1 MNFSQINKIKNLLNK
16 KEKIIIFFLF
26 ILMFLNS
33 LIEILSI
40 GILIPLIT
48 MMFDGSNTSTFSN
61 ILFFDKI
68 FNNLFISQD
77 IRKILILIVLI
88 FTTKNLFIIFYNY
101 FLGRTAMNI
110 RLRLVND
117 LYKRYLSQNY
127 EFFLSKNTSEIIR
140 NINEAQYFSV
150 VLISYLTFFLE
161 ILVVSFLTFF
171 LILIN
176 FKVTLPILI
185 CLTIAVLLINK
196 FSKNRLFNW
205 GLQRQKYQKDINKN
219 IFENFLNVKEIKILN
234 KEKFFS
240 NRLINLD
247 KYLANIEFKTD
258 ILLQFPRV
266 IIEVL
271 CVMVIC
277 FVIYIS
283 LSFFSLNEIV
293 ILVSIYAASVVRLMP
308 SATRISASI
317 QRIAFFKPLIN
328 LISKEFKLK
337 LNNNVYK
344 DTKYLTN
351 FKKLKLSNVSFNY
364 NQSINILSNINL
376 EINKNTISCFVGKNG
391 SGKTTLINII
401 SGLLAPTKGKVFYNE
416 NSNLNKNSLKFGYV
430 AQNIN
435 LIDDTIKN
443 NIIFGNNIK
452 KFEIKNFINSVKQ
465 SGINDFIKKLPKKFN
480 TFVGDRGI
488 KISGGQAQR
497 IGIARALYNN
507 PDIIIL
513 DEFNSNLDALSEQKI
528 IKNFIKLKKSKTILI
543 ITHKKSIIKFCDNAF
558 LIKDKKLIKIK

>member
-1 MNFSQINKIKNLLNK
+1 MDFSQIKKIKDLLNK
-16 KEKIIIFFLF
+16 KEKIIISFLF

-48 MMFDGSNTSTFSN
+48 MFFEGNDPSIFSN
-61 ILFFDKI
+61 ILFFDEI
-68 FNNLFISQD
+68 FNDLFISKD
-77 IRKILILIVLI
+77 IRKILILIVLV
-88 FTTKNLFIIFYNY
+88 FTIKNLFIIFYNY
-101 FLGRTAMNI
+101 FLGKTAMNI

-117 LYKRYLSQNY
+117 LYKKYLSQNY
-127 EFFLSKNTSEIIR
+127 EFFLSKNTAEIIR
-140 NINEAQYFSV
+140 NINEAQYFSI

-161 ILVVSFLTFF
+161 ILVLFLLTLF
-171 LILIN
+171 LVLIN
-176 FKVTLPILI
+176 FKVTLPVLA

-196 FSKNRLFNW
+196 FSKNKLFNW
-205 GLQRQKYQKDINKN
+205 GLQRQKYQKDINQN

-240 NRLINLD
+240 KKLTNLD

-266 IIEVL
+266 IIELL
-271 CVMVIC
+271 CVTVIC
-277 FVIYIS
+277 FAIYMS
-283 LSFFSLNEIV
+283 LNLFSLNEIAV
-293 ILVSIYAASVVRLMP
+293 LASIYAVSVVRLMP
-308 SATRISASI
+308 SATRISASM
-317 QRIAFFKPLIN
+317 QRIVFFKPLVN
-328 LISKEFKLK
+328 LMNKEFKLK
-337 LNNNVYK
+337 LNSSVYT

-364 NQSINILSNINL
+364 KKSINILSNINL
-376 EINKNTISCFVGKNG
+376 EVERNTISCFVGKNG
-391 SGKTTLINII
+391 CGKTTLINII
-401 SGLLAPTKGKVFYNE
+401 SGLLVPTKGKIFYNE
-416 NSNLNKNSLKFGYV
+416 RSNLNKNSLKFGYV

-443 NIIFGNNIK
+443 NIIFGNNTD
-452 KFEIKNFINSVKQ
+452 KFDKKNFINSIKH

-488 KISGGQAQR
+488 KISGGQSQR
-497 IGIARALYNN
+497 IGIARAIYNN
-507 PDIIIL
+507 PDILIL
-513 DEFNSNLDALSEQKI
+513 DEFNSNLDALSEEKI
-528 IKNFIKLKKSKTILI
+528 IKNFNKLKKSQTILI
-543 ITHKKSIIKFCDNAF
+543 ITHKKSLIKFCDNAF

>member
-1 MNFSQINKIKNLLNK
+1 MNFNQINKIKDLLNK
-16 KEKIIIFFLF
+16 KEKITISFLF

-33 LIEILSI
+33 LMEILSI

-48 MMFDGSNTSTFSN
+48 LFFEGNDASTFSN
-61 ILFFDKI
+61 ILYFDEI

-110 RLRLVND
+110 RLRLVNG
-117 LYKRYLSQNY
+117 LYKKYLSQNY
-127 EFFLSKNTSEIIR
+127 EFFLSKNTAEIIR

-150 VLISYLTFFLE
+150 VMISYLTFFLE
-161 ILVVSFLTFF
+161 ILIVFLLTLF
-171 LILIN
+171 LVLVN
-176 FKVTLPILI
+176 FKVTLPVIA
-185 CLTIAVLLINK
+185 CLVTAVLLINK
-196 FSKNRLFNW
+196 FSKIKLLNW
-205 GLQRQKYQKDINKN
+205 GLLRQKYQKDINQN

-240 NRLINLD
+240 NKLINID
-247 KYLANIEFKTD
+247 KSLANIEFKTD

-271 CVMVIC
+271 SITLIC
-277 FVIYIS
+277 FVIFIS
-283 LSFFSLNEIV
+283 LNFFSLNEIV
-293 ILVSIYAASVVRLMP
+293 ILVSIYAAVIIRLMP

-317 QRIAFFKPLIN
+317 QRIVFFKPLVN
-328 LISKEFKLK
+328 LMSKEFKLK
-337 LNNNVYK
+337 LKNSIYK

-351 FKKLKLSNVSFNY
+351 FNSLKLSNVSFNY
-364 NQSINILSNINL
+364 KKSNNILSNINL

-401 SGLLAPTKGKVFYNE
+401 SGLLKPITGKVFYNE
-416 NSNLNKNSLKFGYV
+416 NSKLNKVSLKFGYV

-443 NIIFGNNIK
+443 NIIFGNDIE
-452 KFEIKNFINSVKQ
+452 KFDKENFINSIEH
-465 SGINDFIKKLPKKFN
+465 SGINDFIEKLPKKFN

-488 KISGGQAQR
+488 KISGGQSQR
-497 IGIARALYNN
+497 IGIARAIYNN
-507 PDIIIL
+507 PDILIL
-513 DEFNSNLDALSEQKI
+513 DEFNSNLDVLSEKKI
-528 IKNFIKLKKSKTILI
+528 IKNLNKLKKNKTILI

>member
-1 MNFSQINKIKNLLNK
+1 MDFNQINKIKDLLNQ
-16 KEKIIIFFLF
+16 KEKITISFLF
-26 ILMFLNS
+26 ILMLLNS
-33 LIEILSI
+33 LMEILSI

-48 MMFDGSNTSTFSN
+48 LFFEGNDASTFSN
-61 ILFFDKI
+61 ILYFDEI

-110 RLRLVND
+110 RLRLVNG
-117 LYKRYLSQNY
+117 LYKKYLSQNY
-127 EFFLSKNTSEIIR
+127 EFFLSKNTAEIIR

-150 VLISYLTFFLE
+150 VMISYLTFFLE
-161 ILVVSFLTFF
+161 ILIVFLLTLF
-171 LILIN
+171 LVLVN
-176 FKVTLPILI
+176 FKVTLPVIA
-185 CLTIAVLLINK
+185 CLVTAVLLINK
-196 FSKNRLFNW
+196 FIKIKLLNW
-205 GLQRQKYQKDINKN
+205 GLLRQKYQKDINQN

-234 KEKFFS
+234 KEKFFYKK
-240 NRLINLD
+240 LINID
-247 KYLANIEFKTD
+247 KSLANIEFKTD

-271 CVMVIC
+271 SITLIC
-277 FVIYIS
+277 FVIFIS
-283 LSFFSLNEIV
+283 LNFFSLNEIV

-317 QRIAFFKPLIN
+317 QRIVFFKPLVN
-328 LISKEFKLK
+328 LMSKEFKLK
-337 LNNNVYK
+337 LKNSIYK

-351 FKKLKLSNVSFNY
+351 FNSLKLSNVSFNY
-364 NQSINILSNINL
+364 KKSNNILSNINL

-401 SGLLAPTKGKVFYNE
+401 SGLLKPITGKVFYNE
-416 NSNLNKNSLKFGYV
+416 NSKLNKVSLKFGYV

-443 NIIFGNNIK
+443 NIIFGNDIE
-452 KFEIKNFINSVKQ
+452 KFDKENFINSIEH
-465 SGINDFIKKLPKKFN
+465 SGINDFIEKLPKKFN

-488 KISGGQAQR
+488 KISGGQSQR
-497 IGIARALYNN
+497 IGIARAIYNN
-507 PDIIIL
+507 PDILIL
-513 DEFNSNLDALSEQKI
+513 DEFNSNLDVLSEKKI
-528 IKNFIKLKKSKTILI
+528 IKNLNKLKKNKTILI

>member
-1 MNFSQINKIKNLLNK
+1 MNFNQINKIKDLLNK
-16 KEKIIIFFLF
+16 KEKITISFLF

-33 LIEILSI
+33 LMEILSI

-48 MMFDGSNTSTFSN
+48 LFFEGNDASTFSN
-61 ILFFDKI
+61 ILYFDEI

-110 RLRLVND
+110 RLRLVNG
-117 LYKRYLSQNY
+117 LYKKYLSQNY
-127 EFFLSKNTSEIIR
+127 EFFLSKNTAEIIR

-150 VLISYLTFFLE
+150 VMISYLTFFLE
-161 ILVVSFLTFF
+161 ILIVFLLTLF
-171 LILIN
+171 LVLVN
-176 FKVTLPILI
+176 FKVTLPVIA
-185 CLTIAVLLINK
+185 CLVTAVLLINK
-196 FSKNRLFNW
+196 FSKIKLLNW
-205 GLQRQKYQKDINKN
+205 GLLRQKYQKDINQN

-240 NRLINLD
+240 NKLINID
-247 KYLANIEFKTD
+247 KSLANIEFKTD

-271 CVMVIC
+271 SITLIC
-277 FVIYIS
+277 FVIFIS
-283 LSFFSLNEIV
+283 LNFFSLNEIV

-317 QRIAFFKPLIN
+317 QRIVFFKPLVN
-328 LISKEFKLK
+328 LMSKEFKLK
-337 LNNNVYK
+337 LKNSIYK

-351 FKKLKLSNVSFNY
+351 FNSLKLSNVSFNY
-364 NQSINILSNINL
+364 KKSNNILSNINL

-401 SGLLAPTKGKVFYNE
+401 SGLLKPITGKVFYNE
-416 NSNLNKNSLKFGYV
+416 NSKLNKVSLKFGYV

-443 NIIFGNNIK
+443 NIIFGNDIE
-452 KFEIKNFINSVKQ
+452 KFDKENFINSIEH
-465 SGINDFIKKLPKKFN
+465 SGINDFIEKLPKKFN

-488 KISGGQAQR
+488 KISGGQSQR
-497 IGIARALYNN
+497 IGIARAIYNN
-507 PDIIIL
+507 PDILIL
-513 DEFNSNLDALSEQKI
+513 DEFNSNLDVLSEKKI
-528 IKNFIKLKKSKTILI
+528 IKNLNKLKKNKTILI

>member
-1 MNFSQINKIKNLLNK
+1 MDFSQINKIKDLLNK
-16 KEKIIIFFLF
+16 KEKITISFLF

-33 LIEILSI
+33 LMEILSI

-48 MMFDGSNTSTFSN
+48 LFFEGNDASTFSN
-61 ILFFDKI
+61 ILYFDEI

-110 RLRLVND
+110 RLRLVKG
-117 LYKRYLSQNY
+117 LYKKYLSQNY
-127 EFFLSKNTSEIIR
+127 EFFLSKNTAEIIR

-150 VLISYLTFFLE
+150 VMISYLTFFLE
-161 ILVVSFLTFF
+161 ILIVFLLTLF
-171 LILIN
+171 LVLVN
-176 FKVTLPILI
+176 FKVTLPVIA
-185 CLTIAVLLINK
+185 CLVTAVLLINK
-196 FSKNRLFNW
+196 FSKIKLLNW
-205 GLQRQKYQKDINKN
+205 GLLRQKYQKDINQN

-240 NRLINLD
+240 NKLINID
-247 KYLANIEFKTD
+247 KSLANIEFKTD

-271 CVMVIC
+271 SITLIC
-277 FVIYIS
+277 FVIFIS
-283 LSFFSLNEIV
+283 LNFYSLNEIV

-317 QRIAFFKPLIN
+317 QRIVFFKPLVN
-328 LISKEFKLK
+328 LMSKEFKLK
-337 LNNNVYK
+337 LKNSIYK

-351 FKKLKLSNVSFNY
+351 FNSLKLSNVSFNY
-364 NQSINILSNINL
+364 KKSNNILSNINL

-401 SGLLAPTKGKVFYNE
+401 SGLLKPITGKVFYNE
-416 NSNLNKNSLKFGYV
+416 NSKLNKVSLKFGYV

-443 NIIFGNNIK
+443 NIIFGNDIE
-452 KFEIKNFINSVKQ
+452 KFDKENFINSIEH
-465 SGINDFIKKLPKKFN
+465 SGINDFIEKLPKKFN

-488 KISGGQAQR
+488 KISGGQSQR
-497 IGIARALYNN
+497 IGIARAIYNN
-507 PDIIIL
+507 PDILIL
-513 DEFNSNLDALSEQKI
+513 DEFNSNLDVLSEKKI
-528 IKNFIKLKKSKTILI
+528 IKNLNKLKKNKTILI

>member
-1 MNFSQINKIKNLLNK
+1 MDFNQINKIKDLLNK
-16 KEKIIIFFLF
+16 KEKITISFLF
-26 ILMFLNS
+26 ILMLLNS
-33 LIEILSI
+33 LMEILSI

-48 MMFDGSNTSTFSN
+48 LFFEGNDASTFSN
-61 ILFFDKI
+61 ILYFDEI

-110 RLRLVND
+110 RLRLVNG
-117 LYKRYLSQNY
+117 LYKKYLSQNY
-127 EFFLSKNTSEIIR
+127 EFFLSKNTAEIIR

-150 VLISYLTFFLE
+150 VMISYLTFFLE
-161 ILVVSFLTFF
+161 ILIVFLLTLF
-171 LILIN
+171 LVLVN
-176 FKVTLPILI
+176 FKVTLPVIA
-185 CLTIAVLLINK
+185 CLVTAVLLINK
-196 FSKNRLFNW
+196 FSKIKLLNW
-205 GLQRQKYQKDINKN
+205 GLLRQKYQKDINQN

-240 NRLINLD
+240 NKLINID
-247 KYLANIEFKTD
+247 KSLANIEFKTD

-271 CVMVIC
+271 SITLIC
-277 FVIYIS
+277 FVIFIS
-283 LSFFSLNEIV
+283 LNFFSLNEIV

-317 QRIAFFKPLIN
+317 QRIVFFKPLVN
-328 LISKEFKLK
+328 LMSKEFKLK
-337 LNNNVYK
+337 LKNSIYK

-351 FKKLKLSNVSFNY
+351 FNSLKLSNVSFNY
-364 NQSINILSNINL
+364 KKSNNILSNINL

-401 SGLLAPTKGKVFYNE
+401 SGLLKPITGKVFYNE
-416 NSNLNKNSLKFGYV
+416 NSKLNKVSLKFGYV

-443 NIIFGNNIK
+443 NIIFGNDIE
-452 KFEIKNFINSVKQ
+452 KFDKENFINSIEH
-465 SGINDFIKKLPKKFN
+465 SGINDFIEKLPKKFN

-488 KISGGQAQR
+488 KISGGQSQR
-497 IGIARALYNN
+497 IGIARAIYNN
-507 PDIIIL
+507 PDILIL
-513 DEFNSNLDALSEQKI
+513 DEFNSNLDVLSEKKI
-528 IKNFIKLKKSKTILI
+528 IKNLNKLKKNKTILI

>member
-1 MNFSQINKIKNLLNK
+1 MNFNQINKIKDLLNK
-16 KEKIIIFFLF
+16 KEKITISFLF

-33 LIEILSI
+33 LMEILSI

-48 MMFDGSNTSTFSN
+48 LFFEGNDASTFSN
-61 ILFFDKI
+61 ILYFDEI

-110 RLRLVND
+110 RLRLVNG
-117 LYKRYLSQNY
+117 LYKKYLSQNY
-127 EFFLSKNTSEIIR
+127 EFFLSKNTAEIIR

-150 VLISYLTFFLE
+150 VMISYLTFFLE
-161 ILVVSFLTFF
+161 ILIVFLLTLF
-171 LILIN
+171 LVLVN
-176 FKVTLPILI
+176 FKVTLPVIA
-185 CLTIAVLLINK
+185 CLVTAVLLINK
-196 FSKNRLFNW
+196 FSKIKLLNW
-205 GLQRQKYQKDINKN
+205 GLLRQKYQKDINQN

-240 NRLINLD
+240 NKLINID
-247 KYLANIEFKTD
+247 KSLANIEFKTD

-271 CVMVIC
+271 SITLIC
-277 FVIYIS
+277 FVIFIS
-283 LSFFSLNEIV
+283 LNFFSLNEIV

-317 QRIAFFKPLIN
+317 QRIVFFKPLVN
-328 LISKEFKLK
+328 LMSKEFKLK
-337 LNNNVYK
+337 TKNSTYK
-344 DTKYLTN
+344 GTKYLTN
-351 FKKLKLSNVSFNY
+351 FKSLRLSNVSFNY
-364 NQSINILSNINL
+364 KKSNNILSNINL

-401 SGLLAPTKGKVFYNE
+401 SGLLKPITGKVFYNE
-416 NSNLNKNSLKFGYV
+416 NSKLNKVSLKFGYV

-443 NIIFGNNIK
+443 NIIFGNDIE
-452 KFEIKNFINSVKQ
+452 KFDKENFINSIEH
-465 SGINDFIKKLPKKFN
+465 SGINDFIEKLPKKFN

-488 KISGGQAQR
+488 KISGGQSQR
-497 IGIARALYNN
+497 IGIARAIYNN
-507 PDIIIL
+507 PDILIL
-513 DEFNSNLDALSEQKI
+513 DEFNSNLDVLSEKKI
-528 IKNFIKLKKSKTILI
+528 IKNLNKLKKNKTILI

>member
-1 MNFSQINKIKNLLNK
+1 MNFNQINKIKDLLNK
-16 KEKIIIFFLF
+16 KEKITISFLF

-33 LIEILSI
+33 LMEILSI

-48 MMFDGSNTSTFSN
+48 LFFEGNDASTFSN
-61 ILFFDKI
+61 ILYFDEI

-110 RLRLVND
+110 RLRLVNG
-117 LYKRYLSQNY
+117 LYKKYLSQNY
-127 EFFLSKNTSEIIR
+127 EFFLSKNTAEIIR

-150 VLISYLTFFLE
+150 VMISYLTFFLE
-161 ILVVSFLTFF
+161 ILIVFLLTLF
-171 LILIN
+171 LVLVN
-176 FKVTLPILI
+176 FKVTLPVIG
-185 CLTIAVLLINK
+185 CLVTVVLLINK
-196 FSKNRLFNW
+196 FSKIKLLNW
-205 GLQRQKYQKDINKN
+205 GLLRQKYQKDINQN

-240 NRLINLD
+240 NKLINID
-247 KYLANIEFKTD
+247 KSLANIEFKTD

-271 CVMVIC
+271 SITLIC
-277 FVIYIS
+277 FVIFIS
-283 LSFFSLNEIV
+283 LNFFSLNEIV

-317 QRIAFFKPLIN
+317 QRIVFFKPLVN
-328 LISKEFKLK
+328 LMSKEFKLK
-337 LNNNVYK
+337 LKNSIYK

-351 FKKLKLSNVSFNY
+351 FNSLKLSNVSFNY
-364 NQSINILSNINL
+364 KKSNNILSNINL

-391 SGKTTLINII
+391 SGKTTLINIV
-401 SGLLAPTKGKVFYNE
+401 SGLLKPITGKVFYNK
-416 NSNLNKNSLKFGYV
+416 NPKLNKVSLKFGYV

-443 NIIFGNNIK
+443 NIIFGNDIE
-452 KFEIKNFINSVKQ
+452 KFDKENFINSIEH
-465 SGINDFIKKLPKKFN
+465 SGINDFIEKLPKKFN

-488 KISGGQAQR
+488 KISGGQSQR
-497 IGIARALYNN
+497 IGIARAIYNN
-507 PDIIIL
+507 PDILIL
-513 DEFNSNLDALSEQKI
+513 DEFNSNLDMLSEKKI
-528 IKNFIKLKKSKTILI
+528 IKNLNKLKNNKTILI

>member
-1 MNFSQINKIKNLLNK
+1 MNFNQINKIKDLLNK
-16 KEKIIIFFLF
+16 KEKITISFLF

-33 LIEILSI
+33 LMEILSI

-48 MMFDGSNTSTFSN
+48 LFFEGNDASTFSN
-61 ILFFDKI
+61 ILYFDEI

-110 RLRLVND
+110 RLRLVNG
-117 LYKRYLSQNY
+117 LYKKYLSQNY
-127 EFFLSKNTSEIIR
+127 EFFLSKNTAEIIR

-150 VLISYLTFFLE
+150 VMISYLTFFLE
-161 ILVVSFLTFF
+161 ILIVFLLTLF
-171 LILIN
+171 LVLVN
-176 FKVTLPILI
+176 FKVTLPVIA
-185 CLTIAVLLINK
+185 CLVTAVLLINK
-196 FSKNRLFNW
+196 FSKIKLLNW
-205 GLQRQKYQKDINKN
+205 GLLRQKYQKDINQN

-240 NRLINLD
+240 TKLINID
-247 KYLANIEFKTD
+247 KSLANIEFKTD

-271 CVMVIC
+271 SITLIC
-277 FVIYIS
+277 FVIFIS
-283 LSFFSLNEIV
+283 LNFFSLNEIV
-293 ILVSIYAASVVRLMP
+293 ILVSIYAAVIIRLMP

-317 QRIAFFKPLIN
+317 QRIVFFKPLVN
-328 LISKEFKLK
+328 LMSKEFKLK
-337 LNNNVYK
+337 LKNSIYK

-351 FKKLKLSNVSFNY
+351 FNSLKLSNVSFNY
-364 NQSINILSNINL
+364 KKSNNILSNINL

-401 SGLLAPTKGKVFYNE
+401 SGLLKPITGKVFYNE
-416 NSNLNKNSLKFGYV
+416 NSKLNKVSLKFGYV

-443 NIIFGNNIK
+443 NIIFGNDIE
-452 KFEIKNFINSVKQ
+452 KFDKENFINSIEH
-465 SGINDFIKKLPKKFN
+465 SGINDFIEKLPKKFN

-488 KISGGQAQR
+488 KISGVQSQR
-497 IGIARALYNN
+497 IGIARAIYNN
-507 PDIIIL
+507 PDILIL
-513 DEFNSNLDALSEQKI
+513 DEFNSNLDVLSEKKI
-528 IKNFIKLKKSKTILI
+528 IKNLNKLKKNKTILI

>member
-1 MNFSQINKIKNLLNK
+1 MDFNQINKIKDLLNK
-16 KEKIIIFFLF
+16 KEKITISFLF
-26 ILMFLNS
+26 ILMLLNS
-33 LIEILSI
+33 LMEILSI

-48 MMFDGSNTSTFSN
+48 LFFEGNDASTFSN
-61 ILFFDKI
+61 ILYFDEI

-110 RLRLVND
+110 RLRLVNG
-117 LYKRYLSQNY
+117 LYKKYLSQNY
-127 EFFLSKNTSEIIR
+127 EFFLSKNTAEIIR

-150 VLISYLTFFLE
+150 VMISYLTFFLE
-161 ILVVSFLTFF
+161 ILIVFLLTLF
-171 LILIN
+171 LVLVN
-176 FKVTLPILI
+176 FKVTLPVIA
-185 CLTIAVLLINK
+185 CLVTAVLLINK
-196 FSKNRLFNW
+196 FSKIKLLNW
-205 GLQRQKYQKDINKN
+205 GLLRQKYQKDINQN

-240 NRLINLD
+240 NKLINID
-247 KYLANIEFKTD
+247 KSLANIEFKTD

-271 CVMVIC
+271 SITLIC
-277 FVIYIS
+277 FVIFIS
-283 LSFFSLNEIV
+283 LNFFSLNEIV

-317 QRIAFFKPLIN
+317 QRIVFFKPLVN
-328 LISKEFKLK
+328 LMSKEFKLK
-337 LNNNVYK
+337 IKNSTYK
-344 DTKYLTN
+344 GTKYLTN
-351 FKKLKLSNVSFNY
+351 FKSLRLSNVSFNY
-364 NQSINILSNINL
+364 KKSNNILSNINL

-391 SGKTTLINII
+391 SGKTTLINIV
-401 SGLLAPTKGKVFYNE
+401 SGLLKPITGKVFYNK
-416 NSNLNKNSLKFGYV
+416 NPKLNKVSLKFGYV

-443 NIIFGNNIK
+443 NIIFGNDIE
-452 KFEIKNFINSVKQ
+452 KFDKENFINSIEH
-465 SGINDFIKKLPKKFN
+465 SGINDFIEKLPKKFN

-488 KISGGQAQR
+488 KISGGQSQR
-497 IGIARALYNN
+497 IGIARAIYNN
-507 PDIIIL
+507 PDILIL
-513 DEFNSNLDALSEQKI
+513 DEFNSNLDVLSEKKI
-528 IKNFIKLKKSKTILI
+528 IKNLNKLKKNKTILI

>member
-1 MNFSQINKIKNLLNK
+1 MNFNQINKIKDLLNK
-16 KEKIIIFFLF
+16 KEKITISFLF

-33 LIEILSI
+33 LMEILSI

-48 MMFDGSNTSTFSN
+48 LFFEGNDASTFSN
-61 ILFFDKI
+61 ILYFDEI

-110 RLRLVND
+110 RLRLVNG
-117 LYKRYLSQNY
+117 LYKKYLSQNY
-127 EFFLSKNTSEIIR
+127 EFFLSKNTAEIIR

-150 VLISYLTFFLE
+150 VMISYLTFFLE
-161 ILVVSFLTFF
+161 ILIVFLLTLF
-171 LILIN
+171 LVLVN
-176 FKVTLPILI
+176 FKVTLPVIA
-185 CLTIAVLLINK
+185 CLVTAVLLINK
-196 FSKNRLFNW
+196 FSKIKLLNW
-205 GLQRQKYQKDINKN
+205 GLLRQKYQKDINQN

-240 NRLINLD
+240 NKLINID
-247 KYLANIEFKTD
+247 KSLANIEFKTD

-271 CVMVIC
+271 SITLIC
-277 FVIYIS
+277 FVIFIS
-283 LSFFSLNEIV
+283 LNFFSLNEIV

-317 QRIAFFKPLIN
+317 QRIVFFKPLVN
-328 LISKEFKLK
+328 LMSKEFKLK
-337 LNNNVYK
+337 LKNSIYK

-351 FKKLKLSNVSFNY
+351 FNSLKLSNVSFNY
-364 NQSINILSNINL
+364 KKSNNILSNINL

-401 SGLLAPTKGKVFYNE
+401 SGLLKPITGKVFYNE
-416 NSNLNKNSLKFGYV
+416 NSKLNKVSLKFGYV

-443 NIIFGNNIK
+443 NIIFGNDIE
-452 KFEIKNFINSVKQ
+452 KFDKENFINSIEH
-465 SGINDFIKKLPKKFN
+465 SGINDFIEKLPKKFN

-488 KISGGQAQR
+488 KISGGQSQR
-497 IGIARALYNN
+497 IGIARAIYNN
-507 PDIIIL
+507 PDILIL
-513 DEFNSNLDALSEQKI
+513 DEFNSNLDMLSEKKI
-528 IKNFIKLKKSKTILI
+528 IKNLNKLKKNKTILI

>member
-1 MNFSQINKIKNLLNK
+1 MDFNQINKIKDLLNK
-16 KEKIIIFFLF
+16 KEKITISFLF
-26 ILMFLNS
+26 ILMLLNS
-33 LIEILSI
+33 LMEILSI

-48 MMFDGSNTSTFSN
+48 LFFEGNDASTFSN
-61 ILFFDKI
+61 ILYFDEI

-110 RLRLVND
+110 RLRLVNG
-117 LYKRYLSQNY
+117 LYKKYLSQNY
-127 EFFLSKNTSEIIR
+127 EFFLSKNTAEIIR

-150 VLISYLTFFLE
+150 VMISYLTFFLE
-161 ILVVSFLTFF
+161 ILIVFLLTLF
-171 LILIN
+171 LVLVN
-176 FKVTLPILI
+176 FKVTLPVIA
-185 CLTIAVLLINK
+185 CFVTAVLLINK
-196 FSKNRLFNW
+196 FSKIKLLNW
-205 GLQRQKYQKDINKN
+205 GLLRQKYQKDINQN

-240 NRLINLD
+240 NKLINID
-247 KYLANIEFKTD
+247 KSLANIEFKTD

-271 CVMVIC
+271 SITLIC
-277 FVIYIS
+277 FVIFIS
-283 LSFFSLNEIV
+283 LNFFSLNEIV

-317 QRIAFFKPLIN
+317 QRIVFFKPLVN
-328 LISKEFKLK
+328 LMSKEFKLK
-337 LNNNVYK
+337 LKNSIYK

-351 FKKLKLSNVSFNY
+351 FNSLKLSNVSFNY
-364 NQSINILSNINL
+364 KKSNNILSNINL

-401 SGLLAPTKGKVFYNE
+401 SGLLKPITGKVFYNE
-416 NSNLNKNSLKFGYV
+416 NSKLNKVSLKFGYV

-443 NIIFGNNIK
+443 NIIFGNDIE
-452 KFEIKNFINSVKQ
+452 KFDKENFINSIEH
-465 SGINDFIKKLPKKFN
+465 SGINDFIEKLPKKFN

-488 KISGGQAQR
+488 KISGGQSQR
-497 IGIARALYNN
+497 IGIARAIYNN
-507 PDIIIL
+507 PDILIL
-513 DEFNSNLDALSEQKI
+513 DEFNSNLDVLSEKKI
-528 IKNFIKLKKSKTILI
+528 IKNLNKLKKNKTILI